1 MVVSQLNNNYM
12 NILTDTK
19 DIIASVLKIPV
30 EQLDMN
36 AEMTDIAGWDSL
48 RNVMILARLE
58 EHFDVVFP
66 SDDIYDLTSVRAFV
80 DEITK
85 LLN

>member
-1 MVVSQLNNNYM
+1 M
-12 NILTDTK
+12 NILSDTK
-19 DIIASVLKIPV
+19 DIIAAVLKIPV
-30 EQLDMN
+30 EQLVVD

-58 EHFDVVFP
+58 EHFDIVFP
-66 SDDIYDLTSVRAFV
+66 SDDIYDLTSVQAFV

>member
-1 MVVSQLNNNYM
+1 M
-12 NILTDTK
+12 NILSDTK

-30 EQLDMN
+30 EQLDVN

-58 EHFDVVFP
+58 EHFDIVFP
-66 SDDIYDLTSVRAFV
+66 SDDIYDLTSVQALV
-80 DEITK
+80 EEVNK
-85 LLN
+85 LIES

>member
-1 MVVSQLNNNYM
+1 M
-12 NILTDTK
+12 NILSDTK
-19 DIIASVLKIPV
+19 AIIAAVLKIPV
-30 EQLDMN
+30 EQLAID

-48 RNVMILARLE
+48 RNVIILARLE
-58 EHFDVVFP
+58 EHFDIVFP
-66 SDDIYDLTSVRAFV
+66 SDDIYDLTSVQAFV

>member
-1 MVVSQLNNNYM
+1 M
-12 NILTDTK
+12 NILSETK
-19 DIIASVLKIPV
+19 DIIASVLKISV
-30 EQLDMN
+30 EQLDVN

-66 SDDIYDLTSVRAFV
+66 SDDIYDLISVRAFV

-85 LLN
+85 LLNEPAR

>member
-1 MVVSQLNNNYM
+1 M
-12 NILTDTK
+12 NILSETK

-30 EQLDMN
+30 EQLDVN

-80 DEITK
+80 DEIMK
-85 LLN
+85 LLK

>member
-1 MVVSQLNNNYM
+1 M
-12 NILTDTK
+12 NILSDTK

-30 EQLDMN
+30 EQLDVN

-48 RNVMILARLE
+48 HNVMILARLE
-58 EHFDVVFP
+58 EHFDIVFP
-66 SDDIYDLTSVRAFV
+66 SDDIYDLTSVQAFA

>member
-1 MVVSQLNNNYM
+1 MVVSQLNNSYM
-12 NILTDTK
+12 NILSETK

-30 EQLDMN
+30 EQLDVN
-36 AEMTDIAGWDSL
+36 AEMTDIAGWNSL

-58 EHFDVVFP
+58 EHFDIVFP
-66 SDDIYDLTSVRAFV
+66 SDDIYDLTSVQAFV

-85 LLN
+85 LLK

>member
-1 MVVSQLNNNYM
+1 M
-12 NILTDTK
+12 NILSETK
-19 DIIASVLKIPV
+19 DIIASVLKISV
-30 EQLDMN
+30 EQLDVN

-85 LLN
+85 LLNEPAR

>member
-1 MVVSQLNNNYM
+1 MD
-12 NILTDTK
+12 ILSETK

-30 EQLDMN
+30 EQLDVN

-66 SDDIYDLTSVRAFV
+66 SDDIYDLTSVQAFV
-80 DEITK
+80 DEISK
-85 LLN
+85 LLK

>member
-1 MVVSQLNNNYM
+1 M
-12 NILTDTK
+12 NILSDTK

-30 EQLDMN
+30 EQLDVN

-58 EHFDVVFP
+58 EHFDIVFP

-80 DEITK
+80 EEITK

>member
-1 MVVSQLNNNYM
+1 M
-12 NILTDTK
+12 NILSDTK
-19 DIIASVLKIPV
+19 AIIASVLKIPV
-30 EQLDMN
+30 EQLDVN

-80 DEITK
+80 EEITK

>member
-1 MVVSQLNNNYM
+1 M
-12 NILTDTK
+12 NILSDIK

-30 EQLDMN
+30 DQLDIN
-36 AEMTDIAGWDSL
+36 AEMTAIAGWDSL

-58 EHFDVVFP
+58 EHFDIVFP
-66 SDDIYDLTSVRAFV
+66 ADDIYDLTSVQAFV

-85 LLN
+85 LLK

>member
-1 MVVSQLNNNYM
+1 M
-12 NILTDTK
+12 NILIETK
-19 DIIASVLKIPV
+19 EIIATVLRIPV
-30 EQLDMN
+30 EQLDVN

-85 LLN
+85 LLK

>member
-1 MVVSQLNNNYM
+1 MPIKDM
-12 NILTDTK
+12 NILAETK
-19 DIIASVLKIPV
+19 EIVASVLKIPV
-30 EQLDMN
+30 GQLDVE

-58 EHFDVVFP
+58 EHFDITFP
-66 SDDIYDLTSVRAFV
+66 SDDIYDLTSVQAFV

-85 LLN
+85 ILH

>member
-1 MVVSQLNNNYM
+1 MKT
-12 NILTDTK
+12 ILSDTK
-19 DIIASVLKIPV
+19 AIIAAVLKIPV
-30 EQLDMN
+30 EQLDVN

>member
-1 MVVSQLNNNYM
+1 M
-12 NILTDTK
+12 NILSDTK

-30 EQLDMN
+30 EQLDVN

-58 EHFDVVFP
+58 EHFDIVFP
-66 SDDIYDLTSVRAFV
+66 SDDIYDLISVRAFV

>member
-1 MVVSQLNNNYM
+1 M
-12 NILTDTK
+12 NILSDTK
-19 DIIASVLKIPV
+19 AIIAAVLKIPV
-30 EQLDMN
+30 EQLAID

-58 EHFDVVFP
+58 EHFDIVFP
-66 SDDIYDLTSVRAFV
+66 SDDIYDLTSVQAFV

>member
-1 MVVSQLNNNYM
+1 M
-12 NILTDTK
+12 NILSETK

-30 EQLDMN
+30 EQLDVN

-66 SDDIYDLTSVRAFV
+66 SDDIYDLISVRAFV

>member
-1 MVVSQLNNNYM
+1 M
-12 NILTDTK
+12 NILSETK

-30 EQLDMN
+30 EQLDVN

-58 EHFDVVFP
+58 EHFDIVFP
-66 SDDIYDLTSVRAFV
+66 SDDIYDLTSVQAFV
-80 DEITK
+80 NEITK

>member
-1 MVVSQLNNNYM
+1 M
-12 NILTDTK
+12 NILSDTRG
-19 DIIASVLKIPV
+19 IIASVLRMPA
-30 EQLDMN
+30 EQLDVE

-48 RNVMILARLE
+48 RNVLILARLE
-58 EHFDVVFP
+58 EHFDIVFP
-66 SDDIYDLTSVRAFV
+66 SDDIYELTSVRAFV

>member
-1 MVVSQLNNNYM
+1 M
-12 NILTDTK
+12 NILSDTK

-30 EQLDMN
+30 EQLDVN
-36 AEMTDIAGWDSL
+36 AEMMDIAGWDSL

-58 EHFDVVFP
+58 EHFDIVFP
-66 SDDIYDLTSVRAFV
+66 SDDIYDLTSVQAFA

>member
-1 MVVSQLNNNYM
+1 MD
-12 NILTDTK
+12 ILSETK
-19 DIIASVLKIPV
+19 AIIASVLKIPV
-30 EQLDMN
+30 EQLDVN

-66 SDDIYDLTSVRAFV
+66 SDDIYDLTSVQAFV
-80 DEITK
+80 NEITK
-85 LLN
+85 LLNEPAR

>member
-1 MVVSQLNNNYM
+1 M

-19 DIIASVLKIPV
+19 DIIASVLKISV
-30 EQLDMN
+30 EQLDVN

-58 EHFDVVFP
+58 EHFDIVFP

>member
-1 MVVSQLNNNYM
+1 M
-12 NILTDTK
+12 NILSDTK

-30 EQLDMN
+30 EQLDVN

-66 SDDIYDLTSVRAFV
+66 SDDIYDLTSVQAFV
-80 DEITK
+80 EEITK

>member
-1 MVVSQLNNNYM
+1 M
-12 NILTDTK
+12 NILSDTK

-30 EQLDMN
+30 EQLDVN
-36 AEMTDIAGWDSL
+36 AEMTDIVGWDSL

-58 EHFDVVFP
+58 EHFDIVFP
-66 SDDIYDLTSVRAFV
+66 SDDIYDLTSVQAFA

-85 LLN
+85 LLNEPAR

>member
-1 MVVSQLNNNYM
+1 M
-12 NILTDTK
+12 NILLETK

-30 EQLDMN
+30 EQLDVA

-66 SDDIYDLTSVRAFV
+66 SDDIYDLTSVQAFV
-80 DEITK
+80 NEITK
-85 LLN
+85 LLNEPAR

>member
-1 MVVSQLNNNYM
+1 M
-12 NILTDTK
+12 NILSDTR
-19 DIIASVLKIPV
+19 DIIASVLKMPA
-30 EQLDMN
+30 EQLDME

-48 RNVMILARLE
+48 RNVLILARLE
-58 EHFDVVFP
+58 EHFDIVFP
-66 SDDIYDLTSVRAFV
+66 SDDIYELTSVRAYV

>member
-1 MVVSQLNNNYM
+1 M
-12 NILTDTK
+12 NILSETK

-30 EQLDMN
+30 EQLDVN
-36 AEMTDIAGWDSL
+36 AEMTAIAGWDSL

-66 SDDIYDLTSVRAFV
+66 SDDIYDLTSVQAFV
-80 DEITK
+80 NEITK

>member
-1 MVVSQLNNNYM
+1 MD
-12 NILTDTK
+12 ILSETK
-19 DIIASVLKIPV
+19 DIIASLLKIPV
-30 EQLDMN
+30 DQLDVN

-66 SDDIYDLTSVRAFV
+66 SDDIYDLTSVQAFV
-80 DEITK
+80 DEISK
-85 LLN
+85 LLK

>member
-1 MVVSQLNNNYM
+1 M
-12 NILTDTK
+12 NILSETK
-19 DIIASVLKIPV
+19 DIIASVLKIPI
-30 EQLDMN
+30 EQLDVN

-58 EHFDVVFP
+58 EHFDIVFP

-85 LLN
+85 LLNELAR

>member
-1 MVVSQLNNNYM
+1 MVVSQQNNSYM
-12 NILTDTK
+12 NILSETK

-30 EQLDMN
+30 EQLDVN

-48 RNVMILARLE
+48 RHVMILARLE
-58 EHFDVVFP
+58 EHFDMVFP
-66 SDDIYDLTSVRAFV
+66 SDDIYDLTSVQAFV

-85 LLN
+85 LLK

>member
-1 MVVSQLNNNYM
+1 MVVSQLNNSYM
-12 NILTDTK
+12 NILSETK

-30 EQLDMN
+30 EQLDVN
-36 AEMTDIAGWDSL
+36 AEMTDIAGWNSL

-58 EHFDVVFP
+58 EHFDIVFP

>member
-1 MVVSQLNNNYM
+1 M
-12 NILTDTK
+12 NILSDTR
-19 DIIASVLKIPV
+19 DIIASVLKMPA
-30 EQLDMN
+30 EQLDVE

-48 RNVMILARLE
+48 RNVLILARLE
-58 EHFDVVFP
+58 EHFDIVFP
-66 SDDIYDLTSVRAFV
+66 SDDIYELTSVRAYV

>member
-1 MVVSQLNNNYM
+1 M
-12 NILTDTK
+12 NILSETK

-30 EQLDMN
+30 EQLDVN

-66 SDDIYDLTSVRAFV
+66 SDDIYDLISVRAFV

-85 LLN
+85 LLNEPAR